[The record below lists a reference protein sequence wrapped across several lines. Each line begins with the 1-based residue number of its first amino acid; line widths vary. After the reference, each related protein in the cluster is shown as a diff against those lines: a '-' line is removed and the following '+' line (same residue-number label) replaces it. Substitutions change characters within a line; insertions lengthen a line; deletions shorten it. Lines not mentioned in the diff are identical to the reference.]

1 MRVPVALNWV
11 SVAELD
17 VNAAKVIDVTVLLLS
32 SEGIVG
38 SWDEVELE
46 AALVLKNVDKIVF
59 DEDSTV
65 GMVHTLPVLL
75 YEVVVDAAEVF
86 GKSQDFVVFSG
97 GVEVP
102 DAKVSG
108 LDISVALKFVDK
120 DKGVADA
127 DVVLVSGTYHP
138 VVILL
143 WGLVNNDW
151 DCVVAMVTVEFNLVV
166 TVSLK
171 NVDADDDV
179 VDEAFA
185 LDPDDIVVILE
196 LSIRVV
202 D

>member
-17 VNAAKVIDVTVLLLS
+17 VNASEVIDVNVLVLS

-171 NVDADDDV
+171 NVDVDDDV